1 MNENIFHNSKL
12 QNQLLK
18 VKIYFLQFT
27 NMKLL
32 PTANNRGATPILM
45 YVIGNIFS
53 QIDSLR
59 EAWCV
64 NMFCSYM
71 VNFNEEYVKDR
82 CYVLDKNTGKE
93 NDRQSKAK

>member
-1 MNENIFHNSKL
+1 
-12 QNQLLK
+12 
-18 VKIYFLQFT
+18 
-27 NMKLL
+27 
-32 PTANNRGATPILM
+32 M

-64 NMFCSYM
+64 NMFSSYM

-82 CYVLDKNTGKE
+82 CYVFMTLVSGNNFFINVFSNCGEKL
-93 NDRQSKAK
+93 AKKHLILFWGYFVFGCFYLEM